1 MVIGCLSA
9 SNHNYAGI
17 IRAMAELVH
26 DCPRCG
32 ARSITFDV
40 MAAQYLYNE
49 YSWQEWHEVFAICR
63 QCKRSTVFVVCD
75 DVNAD
80 HDHTHKVGLLNLE
93 EALNRYIEVKGHINI
108 KDMATARPPA
118 HVPEII
124 EKVFREAATCI
135 ATECYNAAA
144 TMFRLC
150 IDLATRDL
158 LPPDRDAEPNAHTRR
173 TLGLRLPWL
182 FDNGKLPESLREL
195 SHCVKEDGND
205 GAHAGT
211 IERED
216 AEDLLDFT
224 VVLLDQMYT
233 QPKRVELA
241 AQRRE
246 DRRSGADS

>member
-1 MVIGCLSA
+1 
-9 SNHNYAGI
+9 
-17 IRAMAELVH
+17 MAELVH

-32 ARSITFDV
+32 ARSITFDLK
-40 MAAQYLYNE
+40 AAIHLHTQYN
-49 YSWQEWHEVFAICR
+49 WQKWHEVFAVCR
-63 QCKRSTVFVVCD
+63 QCRRSTVFVISD
-75 DVNAD
+75 DVDGNYKHM
-80 HDHTHKVGLLNLE
+80 HDVGLLNVE
-93 EALNRYIEVKGHINI
+93 EALNRYVDVEGHINI
-108 KDMATARPPA
+108 KDMATARPPS
-118 HVPEII
+118 HVPETI

-158 LPPDRDAEPNAHTRR
+158 LPPESEASPNAHTRR

-182 FDNGKLPESLREL
+182 FDNSKLTESLREL

-211 IERED
+211 IGQED

-241 AQRRE
+241 SKRRA
-246 DRRSGADS
+246 DRRSSVNS